1 MYLSKWLER
10 VLASGKMGGEDQDDQ
25 EGELMSE
32 QELELEL
39 ELTEQ
44 VERQEEEITKH
55 WAVKAATSIALLFKV
70 GSIAFAILSVLALTY
85 LGIMI
90 SWGLAFGL
98 PWILA
103 YFYFIWICPAHQL
116 SMGIRKCK
124 PHRMMWWLASTF
136 LHIVPITVI
145 LTSYAI
151 LPKSLIDQEEANHE
165 RIVLTLSL
173 ILAILTFFEITVIYA
188 TFIVQR
194 ERKRRENQE
203 AEQSSTAIYNPRSTI
218 NSPPPSY
225 SEVNSELPPN
235 YEDVVKED
243 KMVNNIP
250 L

>member
-1 MYLSKWLER
+1 
-10 VLASGKMGGEDQDDQ
+10 MG
-25 EGELMSE
+25 
-32 QELELEL
+32 
-39 ELTEQ
+39 
-44 VERQEEEITKH
+44 
-55 WAVKAATSIALLFKV
+55 
-70 GSIAFAILSVLALTY
+70 
-85 LGIMI
+85 
-90 SWGLAFGL
+90 
-98 PWILA
+98 
-103 YFYFIWICPAHQL
+103 
-116 SMGIRKCK
+116 

-136 LHIVPITVI
+136 LHIVPI
-145 LTSYAI
+145 SAI
-151 LPKSLIDQEEANHE
+151 LPKSLIDQEETNHE

-235 YEDVVKED
+235 YEDVVKEE